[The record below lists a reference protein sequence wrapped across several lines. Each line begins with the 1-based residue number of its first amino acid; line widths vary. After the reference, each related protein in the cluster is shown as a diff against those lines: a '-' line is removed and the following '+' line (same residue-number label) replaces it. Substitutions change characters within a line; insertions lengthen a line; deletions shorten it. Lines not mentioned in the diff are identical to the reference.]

1 MELPP
6 AVGSDGEGIGGNG
19 SECQVFGE
27 INREGLTIGAGAES
41 GDECEPWRFDGCP
54 AEVIQGDK
62 IHRIPCPSYT
72 IEGGADERTWVYN
85 ITETGP
91 TKSNTRQISGN
102 GVLLFRINATSETPW
117 DGQSPFKKN
126 NVSLATAA
134 IMERRL
140 AAEMGGPVGIAVT
153 ENFQR
158 WLSKDQS
165 EEAFDRRMGHI
176 NKTRG
181 AAIALGGL
189 TGFKNSVRME
199 TTTSDYKPFIQR
211 FGPNP
216 PAIYPE
222 LRAQCFEHI
231 CLAAGVS
238 KGLIMTQ
245 SKEAFR
251 QFLHSTINPLA
262 QQIASEM
269 SVKLEDPE
277 LTLNMD
283 KLMASDIFT
292 RAKSYKLFL
301 TSTV

>member
-1 MELPP
+1 
-6 AVGSDGEGIGGNG
+6 
-19 SECQVFGE
+19 
-27 INREGLTIGAGAES
+27 
-41 GDECEPWRFDGCP
+41 
-54 AEVIQGDK
+54 
-62 IHRIPCPSYT
+62 
-72 IEGGADERTWVYN
+72 
-85 ITETGP
+85 
-91 TKSNTRQISGN
+91 
-102 GVLLFRINATSETPW
+102 
-117 DGQSPFKKN
+117 
-126 NVSLATAA
+126 
-134 IMERRL
+134 MERRL

-153 ENFQR
+153 EDFQR
-158 WLSKDQS
+158 WLSKNQS
-165 EEAFDRRMGHI
+165 DDIFDMRMGHI

-181 AAIALGGL
+181 AAIALGEFSV
-189 TGFKNSVRME
+189 FKNSITPE
-199 TTTSDYKPFIQR
+199 STTSDYKPFIQR

-216 PAIYPE
+216 PAVYPE

-269 SVKLEDPE
+269 AVKLEDPE

-292 RAKSYKLFL
+292 RAKSYKLL
-301 TSTV
+301 IESQIPKSVATRICGIADSDLSGNG